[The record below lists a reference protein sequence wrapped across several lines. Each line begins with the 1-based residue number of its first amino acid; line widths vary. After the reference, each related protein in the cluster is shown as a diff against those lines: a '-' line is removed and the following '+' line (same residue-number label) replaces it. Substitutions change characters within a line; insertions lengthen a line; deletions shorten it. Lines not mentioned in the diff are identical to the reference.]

1 MASLTILYWRDIP
14 AQVVAKAGRQNAKA
28 VLSTRFETAIDRAA
42 MKAGLRDTDSYLA
55 HWRRGGPQPCGDDLE
70 AAVRQMAEQLET
82 DYDTQHLQALI
93 DNGGQT
99 VARRAHPVTEGYG
112 P

>member
-14 AQVVAKAGRQNAKA
+14 AQVVARAGRQNAKV
-28 VLSTRFETAIDRAA
+28 VLSERFEKAIDRAA

-55 HWRRGGPQPCGDDLE
+55 HWHRGEPQACEDNLE
-70 AAVRQMAEQLET
+70 AAVQSAAAQLER

-93 DNGGQT
+93 DNGGLA
-99 VARRAHPVTEGYG
+99 VAHRADPVAEGYG